1 MKNSVINAFYID
13 SVGKTAEKVSPE
25 NLPPLKHD
33 NDYIW
38 LQLNFAVPETRQ
50 LLQSLN
56 INESVIHALTKAES
70 RPRVAVSNEELL
82 LIVRGINKIKGEK
95 PENMISVRIL
105 ATRNLL
111 ISCQKKSLT
120 SIQNLLAD
128 IEQGKP
134 PLSTGDFIVRLNERI
149 VINMGDTMENI
160 EERAIAMEERVMDD
174 TRSNDYKPDLHNLRR
189 QIIQLKR
196 FLIPQRDALNKLQ
209 LDKTGWMTSKQQI
222 RLREV
227 GDYLLRY
234 LEVLDASRE
243 LAAVSMET
251 LNHRQNEQL
260 NKRMYLLSLIASLF
274 LPLSFFSGLF
284 GVNLAGI
291 PMSDSPYAFPLFVL
305 VLLLIVLVLYRFFK
319 KNKWL

>member
-1 MKNSVINAFYID
+1 MKNAVINSFYVD
-13 SVGKTAEKVSPE
+13 SVSKTATKIDPDS
-25 NLPPLKHD
+25 LPAIKHE

-38 LQLNFAVPETRQ
+38 LQLNFAVPEVK
-50 LLQSLN
+50 LFLQSLT
-56 INESVIHALTKAES
+56 INESAIHALTKAES

-82 LIVRGINKIKGEK
+82 LIVRGVNKIKGEK

-111 ISCQKKSLT
+111 ISCQKKNLM

-128 IEQGKP
+128 IEQGNP

-149 VINMGDTMENI
+149 VVNMGDTMENI

-174 TRSNDYKPDLHNLRR
+174 SRNDYKPDLHHLRR

-209 LDKTGWMTSKQQI
+209 LDKTNWMTSKQQI

-234 LEVLDASRE
+234 LEVLEASRE
-243 LAAVSMET
+243 LAAVSMEVV
-251 LNHRQNEQL
+251 NQRQNEQL
-260 NKRMYLLSLIASLF
+260 NKRMYLLSLIAALF

-284 GVNLAGI
+284 GVNLSGI
-291 PMSDSPYAFPLFVL
+291 PLADRPYAFPLFVL
-305 VLLLIVLVLYRFFK
+305 ILLLIVLGMFRFFK
-319 KNKWL
+319 RNKWL

>member
-1 MKNSVINAFYID
+1 MERAVINSFYID
-13 SVGKTAEKVSPE
+13 SIGKTATKIDPD
-25 NLPPLKHD
+25 NLPAIKHE

-38 LQLNFAVPETRQ
+38 LQLNFAAPEVKP

-56 INESVIHALTKAES
+56 INESAVHALTKAES

-105 ATRNLL
+105 STRNLL
-111 ISCQKKSLT
+111 ISCQKKNLT
-120 SIQNLLAD
+120 SVQNLLAD
-128 IEQGKP
+128 IEQGNP

-174 TRSNDYKPDLHNLRR
+174 ARNDYKPDLHHLRR

-209 LDKTGWMTSKQQI
+209 LDRTSWMTSKQQI

-234 LEVLDASRE
+234 LEILEASRE
-243 LAAVSMET
+243 LATVIMEMM
-251 LNHRQNEQL
+251 NQRQNDQI
-260 NKRMYLLSLIASLF
+260 NKRMYLLALIAALF

-284 GVNLAGI
+284 GVNLSGI
-291 PMSDSPYAFPLFVL
+291 PLADRPYAFPLFVL
-305 VLLLIVLVLYRFFK
+305 VLLLIVLGMFRFFRR
-319 KNKWL
+319 NKWL

>member
-1 MKNSVINAFYID
+1 MKNAVINTYYID
-13 SVGKTAEKVSPE
+13 SVGRTATKTDPAA
-25 NLPPLKHD
+25 LPAIKHE

-38 LQLNFAVPETRQ
+38 LQLNFAVTEVKQ
-50 LLQSLN
+50 ILQSLN
-56 INESVIHALTKAES
+56 INELNIHALTKAES
-70 RPRVAVSNEELL
+70 RPRVAVSNDELL

-111 ISCQKKSLT
+111 ISCQKKTLT

-128 IEQGKP
+128 IEQGNP

-174 TRSNDYKPDLHNLRR
+174 TRNDYKPDLHHLRR

-196 FLIPQRDALNKLQ
+196 FLIPQRDALTKLQ
-209 LDKTGWMTSKQQI
+209 LDKTNWMTPKQQI

-227 GDYLLRY
+227 SDHLLRY
-234 LEVLDASRE
+234 LEVLDASRD
-243 LAAVSMET
+243 LATVSMDT
-251 LNHRQNEQL
+251 ITQRQNEQL
-260 NKRMYLLSLIASLF
+260 NKRMYLLSIIAALF
-274 LPLSFFSGLF
+274 LPLTFFTGLF
-284 GVNLAGI
+284 GVNLSGI
-291 PMSDSPYAFPLFVL
+291 PMAKSPYAFAAFVL
-305 VLLLIVLVLYRFFK
+305 TLFLIILLMLWFFR
-319 KNKWL
+319 KNRWL

>member
-1 MKNSVINAFYID
+1 MKNAVINSFYID
-13 SVGKTAEKVSPE
+13 SVGKTATKIDPDS
-25 NLPPLKHD
+25 LPAIKHE
-33 NDYIW
+33 NDYVW
-38 LQLNFAVPETRQ
+38 LQLNFSVPEVK
-50 LLQSLN
+50 LFLQPLN
-56 INESVIHALTKAES
+56 INESAIHALTKAES
-70 RPRVAVSNEELL
+70 RPRVAISNEELL
-82 LIVRGINKIKGEK
+82 LIVRGVNKIKGEK

-111 ISCQKKSLT
+111 ISCQKKNLM

-128 IEQGKP
+128 IEQGNP

-149 VINMGDTMENI
+149 VVNMGDTMENI

-174 TRSNDYKPDLHNLRR
+174 SRNDYKPDLHHLRR

-209 LDKTGWMTSKQQI
+209 LDKTNWMTSKQQI

-234 LEVLDASRE
+234 LEVLEASRE
-243 LAAVSMET
+243 LAAVSMEMV
-251 LNHRQNEQL
+251 NQRQNEQL
-260 NKRMYLLSLIASLF
+260 NKRMYLLSLIAALF

-284 GVNLAGI
+284 GVNLSGI
-291 PMSDSPYAFPLFVL
+291 PLADRPYAFPLFVL
-305 VLLLIVLVLYRFFK
+305 ILLLIVLGMFRFFK
-319 KNKWL
+319 RNKW

>member
-1 MKNSVINAFYID
+1 MKNAVINSFYVD
-13 SVGKTAEKVSPE
+13 SVGKTATKIDPDS
-25 NLPPLKHD
+25 LPAIKHE

-38 LQLNFAVPETRQ
+38 LQLNFAVPEVKSF
-50 LLQSLN
+50 LQSLN
-56 INESVIHALTKAES
+56 INESAIHALTKEES

-82 LIVRGINKIKGEK
+82 LIVRGVNKIKGEK

-105 ATRNLL
+105 STRNLL
-111 ISCQKKSLT
+111 ISCQKKNLT
-120 SIQNLLAD
+120 SVQNLLAD
-128 IEQGKP
+128 IEQGNP

-174 TRSNDYKPDLHNLRR
+174 ARNDYKPDLHHLRR

-209 LDKTGWMTSKQQI
+209 LDKTNWMTSKQQI

-234 LEVLDASRE
+234 LEILEASRE
-243 LAAVSMET
+243 LATVSMEMM
-251 LNHRQNEQL
+251 NQRQNEQI
-260 NKRMYLLSLIASLF
+260 NKRMYLLSLIAALF

-284 GVNLAGI
+284 GVNLSGI
-291 PMSDSPYAFPLFVL
+291 PLADRPYAFPLFVL
-305 VLLLIVLVLYRFFK
+305 ILLLIVFGMFRFFRR
-319 KNKWL
+319 NKWL